1 MVIWCC
7 MMLYH
12 NYKPLKKSLGCTS
25 KSKSIGFQCGIPA
38 AHGNVTAAIFWM
50 LAVRLLPSA
59 SWVLRLWT
67 ARLMAQTS
75 PRELVPPKPDDFVAG
90 DFGQS
95 WWLKLSN
102 SQVIKKNWAPKP
114 SNYGLDNIFNIAI
127 RTLLAI
133 PWYSVFL
140 RQPQILFRF
149 LRQTTSSAN
158 DLG

>member
-1 MVIWCC
+1 
-7 MMLYH
+7 
-12 NYKPLKKSLGCTS
+12 
-25 KSKSIGFQCGIPA
+25 
-38 AHGNVTAAIFWM
+38 M

-158 DLG
+158 DLGKAKTTRTPVSPILGCTISAESLLVKKTRDLTLPWGKLT